1 LNLLSEVSLDVVT
14 YSTKHHSDEFL
25 ALVNELI
32 VEVFT
37 LNQEHTHT
45 DLERHDSLDFVD
57 SLLVFIDSI
66 KEFITD
72 VGLLVQEFLE
82 ALFLSDKES
91 EFVIYVHDSLS
102 DSQVLAEDHLDFNHG
117 ILDEL
122 IFSDNIPETS
132 LLGVSETEIGSWDRI
147 DFLDHLENDVD
158 EVLLYLVDV
167 NVE

>member
-1 LNLLSEVSLDVVT
+1 
-14 YSTKHHSDEFL
+14 
-25 ALVNELI
+25 
-32 VEVFT
+32 
-37 LNQEHTHT
+37 
-45 DLERHDSLDFVD
+45 
-57 SLLVFIDSI
+57 
-66 KEFITD
+66 
-72 VGLLVQEFLE
+72 
-82 ALFLSDKES
+82 
-91 EFVIYVHDSLS
+91 
-102 DSQVLAEDHLDFNHG
+102 VLAEDHLDFNHG

>member
-14 YSTKHHSDEFL
+14 NSAKHHSDEFL

-45 DLERHDSLDFVD
+45 DFERHDSLDFVD

-72 VGLLVQEFLE
+72 VGLLVQEFL
-82 ALFLSDKES
+82 
-91 EFVIYVHDSLS
+91 
-102 DSQVLAEDHLDFNHG
+102 
-117 ILDEL
+117 
-122 IFSDNIPETS
+122 
-132 LLGVSETEIGSWDRI
+132 
-147 DFLDHLENDVD
+147 
-158 EVLLYLVDV
+158 
-167 NVE
+167 